1 VLDGT
6 NNEIKKVCKY
16 SCSMALYPLGT
27 DDYVRIISD
36 AIIKL
41 RELKNIEITVGKMNT
56 VVKGSK
62 EDIFKA
68 IDLLIEEAQKR
79 GEFALNITISNV
91 CGLT

>member
-6 NNEIKKVCKY
+6 NNETKRVSDF

-27 DDYVRIISD
+27 DDYAKIISD

-41 RELKNIEITVGKMNT
+41 RELKNVEITVGKMNT

-68 IDLLIEEAQKR
+68 IRLLTEEAQKR
-79 GEFALNITISNV
+79 GGFALNMTISNV
-91 CGLT
+91 CGST

>member
-1 VLDGT
+1 MLDGT
-6 NNEIKKVCKY
+6 NKETKKVSEY

-41 RELKNIEITVGKMNT
+41 RELQNIEITVGKTNT

-68 IDLLIEEAQKR
+68 INLLIEEAQKR
-79 GEFALNITISNV
+79 GTFALTITISNV

>member
-1 VLDGT
+1 MLDGT
-6 NNEIKKVCKY
+6 NKETKKVSEY
-16 SCSMALYPLGT
+16 SCSLALYPLGT

-41 RELKNIEITVGKMNT
+41 RELKNIEITVGKTNT

-68 IDLLIEEAQKR
+68 IDLITEEAQKR
-79 GEFALNITISNV
+79 GGFALNITISNV
-91 CGLT
+91 CGST

>member
-1 VLDGT
+1 
-6 NNEIKKVCKY
+6 
-16 SCSMALYPLGT
+16 MALYPLGT

>member
-1 VLDGT
+1 
-6 NNEIKKVCKY
+6 
-16 SCSMALYPLGT
+16 MALYPLGT
-27 DDYVRIISD
+27 EDYVRIISD

-41 RELKNIEITVGKMNT
+41 RELKNVEITVGKTNT

-68 IDLLIEEAQKR
+68 IDLLTEEAQKR
-79 GEFALNITISNV
+79 GAFALNITISNV

>member
-6 NNEIKKVCKY
+6 NNEAKHVFEY

-27 DDYVRIISD
+27 EDYVRIISD

-41 RELKNIEITVGKMNT
+41 RELKNIEITVGKTNT

-62 EDIFKA
+62 EEIFKA
-68 IDLLIEEAQKR
+68 INLLVEEAQKR
-79 GEFALNITISNV
+79 GEFALTITISNV